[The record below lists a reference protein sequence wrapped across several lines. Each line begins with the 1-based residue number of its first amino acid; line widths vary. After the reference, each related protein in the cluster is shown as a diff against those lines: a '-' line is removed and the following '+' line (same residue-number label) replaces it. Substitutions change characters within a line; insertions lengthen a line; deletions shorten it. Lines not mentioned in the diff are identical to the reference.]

1 MRLQKPLKKR
11 GKPRR
16 PPLRK
21 NVRLTKLPKPP
32 RRRGRLRNLLQ
43 RN

>member
-16 PPLRK
+16 PLLRK
-21 NVRLTKLPKPP
+21 NVRLMKLP
-32 RRRGRLRNLLQ
+32 RLLL
-43 RN
+43 